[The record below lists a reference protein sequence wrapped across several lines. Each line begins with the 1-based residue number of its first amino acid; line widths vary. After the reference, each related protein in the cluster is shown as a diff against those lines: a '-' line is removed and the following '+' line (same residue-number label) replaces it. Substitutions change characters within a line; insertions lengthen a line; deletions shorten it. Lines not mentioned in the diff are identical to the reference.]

1 MVSLLT
7 AFLSL
12 IWRFFL
18 FYFQSSH
25 QQQLNTKYGSHP
37 ATVDIDI
44 LTYNFFLQIKLLLL
58 LSQLV
63 LLVQQVQVHYDFF
76 YFNDAGSGHAVPAH
90 HHCWNERSLY
100 GRVLFIALSCAQDEI
115 TPHHTTP
122 HQTHTVS
129 FLPCLSPALCCHRQ
143 MHFACSFAC
152 HSFIHCCLICFL
164 VCSSVCPFSLFLCK
178 FIALKSKWKKEGRE
192 KRGETISLIRISSI
206 ARHFAGCV

>member
-58 LSQLV
+58 SQLV

-90 HHCWNERSLY
+90 HHRRWNERSLY

-115 TPHHTTP
+115 TPHHT
-122 HQTHTVS
+122 HAHTHSVISTAYH
-129 FLPCLSPALCCHRQ
+129 LLSAVTGKCTLRVHL
-143 MHFACSFAC
+143 HVT
-152 HSFIHCCLICFL
+152 HSFTAVWYAFL
-164 VCSSVCPFSLFLCK
+164 
-178 FIALKSKWKKEGRE
+178 
-192 KRGETISLIRISSI
+192 
-206 ARHFAGCV
+206 FAPQFAPLASFCVNS